1 MGEGKRGREKKEA
14 EFTLVVHQG
23 NSANLFPRGAPIRP
37 FPFSV
42 SPHPFIPRF
51 LLSLPSSAR
60 LAKLNT
66 LIRINGWRAASGA
79 VLKGALPREPLAR
92 MDARSQSTFTP
103 IEQTLTIDVA
113 VPGSTCDRGPP
124 LLLRHRGDILD
135 LTRPFQP
142 ESCFT
147 HPRLTHHL
155 QGLQKIVF
163 NGGEPRL
170 PVIDNSGTG
179 WDRGWKGDVTAN
191 ARTPISRSSDNGPS
205 VERTFDFY
213 FFLSFLFS
221 SSKIFSLDGWY
232 WFIREESWSILVD
245 LSTIYENDKKF
256 SWIILWRTIVEKAI
270 LYINW
275 IVYIYNKSN
284 HWRKSLTEIWT
295 QHLSPL
301 LESKLPT
308 F

>member
-142 ESCFT
+142 ESFFT

-232 WFIREESWSILVD
+232 WFIREESWSILVGQSIND
-245 LSTIYENDKKF
+245 LWK
-256 SWIILWRTIVEKAI
+256 W
-270 LYINW
+270 
-275 IVYIYNKSN
+275 
-284 HWRKSLTEIWT
+284 
-295 QHLSPL
+295 
-301 LESKLPT
+301 
-308 F
+308 